1 MFNAYVGRHPKTG
14 KMFIVSDKDLKQ
26 KQAQIVLAEILKDIE
41 ENGLDNKSSV
51 LTFKQLYDKW
61 LAQQRLTIKPSS
73 VAVNKR
79 FAEKHILPYLGDCK
93 LDEIT
98 VIQCQDLVNKWF
110 NQGHKL
116 YSFYR
121 KLTAQIM
128 RYGESMELMNSNPM
142 RKTILPKW
150 KEGETKLEYYTKDE
164 LNHFLIV

>member
-26 KQAQIVLAEILKDIE
+26 KQAQIVLAEMK

-79 FAEKHILPYLGDCK
+79 FAENTYYL
-93 LDEIT
+93 I
-98 VIQCQDLVNKWF
+98 
-110 NQGHKL
+110 
-116 YSFYR
+116 
-121 KLTAQIM
+121 
-128 RYGESMELMNSNPM
+128 
-142 RKTILPKW
+142 
-150 KEGETKLEYYTKDE
+150 
-164 LNHFLIV
+164 